1 MEPDLSRDRMLT
13 VLAVL
18 MGLLAVSNLTKPV
31 SQLLAPQ
38 TNAGFVFFGYRM
50 HGLANAVLGPLF
62 GVVLAAY
69 SYGVW
74 TMRRWVVPLA
84 AAYAGYVIV
93 NLVCFAM
100 HPPAGD
106 DTPALGLLAYALVAI
121 GVSSGGAIYLHR
133 RREALR

>member
-1 MEPDLSRDRMLT
+1 MESDLTRDRVLT

-18 MGLLAVSNLTKPV
+18 MGLLALSNLSKPV
-31 SQLLAPQ
+31 SQHFAPQ

-69 SYGVW
+69 SYGIW

-84 AAYAGYVIV
+84 AAYAAYVIL
-93 NLVCFAM
+93 NLVCFVTR
-100 HPPAGD
+100 PPAGD
-106 DTPALGLLAYALVAI
+106 DTPVLGLLAYALVAI
-121 GVSSGGAIYLHR
+121 GVSSGAAIYLHR

>member
-1 MEPDLSRDRMLT
+1 MEADLPRDRVLT

-38 TNAGFVFFGYRM
+38 TNAGFVFFGHRM
-50 HGLANAVLGPLF
+50 HGPANAVLGPVF
-62 GVVLAAY
+62 GLVLAAY
-69 SYGVW
+69 AYGVW

-84 AAYAGYVIV
+84 AAYAAYVIV

-100 HPPAGD
+100 HPATGD